1 MNTKTMS
8 VTRALAELKRI
19 DDRIQRATG
28 AGIFVTVSVG
38 KDAQMKVNDMAGM
51 SVDQAKAKIQSSFD
65 TVNSLFKER
74 AALKAAIVKSNAVT
88 TVKIGLIEVTVAEAI
103 EMKRSIDSK
112 RTLLNVMRLQ
122 QTRAQGVVS
131 QLNAKLEQDIDSN
144 LKTIYGS
151 DKSKVDVNSY
161 DLIAK
166 PQKALKEAALI
177 DPVNI
182 VDKITALEEEI
193 SLVDT
198 ELDFTLSEVNAKTNI
213 TF

>member
-1 MNTKTMS
+1 MNTMS
-8 VTRALAELKRI
+8 VTRALAELKRL
-19 DDRIQRATG
+19 DDRIARATS
-28 AGIFVTVSVG
+28 AGMFVTVSVG
-38 KDAQMKVNDMAGM
+38 KDAQMKVNDTAGL

-74 AALKAAIVKSNAVT
+74 AAIKAAIVKSNAVT
-88 TVKIGLIEVTVAEAI
+88 TVKIGSIEVTVAEAI

-112 RTLLNVMRLQ
+112 RNLLNVMRLQ
-122 QTRAQGVVS
+122 QTRAQGLVS

-151 DKSKVDVNSY
+151 DKSKVDAGSY

-166 PQKALKEAALI
+166 PQKAMKEAALI

-182 VDKITALEEEI
+182 VEKIAALEEEI

-198 ELDFTLSEVNAKTNI
+198 ELDFTLSEVNAKTTI
-213 TF
+213 SF

>member
-1 MNTKTMS
+1 MNTMS

-19 DDRIQRATG
+19 DDRIQRASMSG
-28 AGIFVTVSVG
+28 VFVTVSVG
-38 KDAQMKVNDMAGM
+38 KDTQMKVNDTAGM

-65 TVNSLFKER
+65 TVNALFKER

-103 EMKRSIDSK
+103 EMKRSIESK
-112 RTLLNVMRLQ
+112 RQLLQVMRLQ
-122 QTRAQGVVS
+122 QTRAQGTVS

-151 DKSKVDVNSY
+151 DKSKVDASSY

-166 PQKALKEAALI
+166 PQKAMKEAALI

-182 VDKITALEEEI
+182 VEKIAALEEEI

-213 TF
+213 SF

>member
-1 MNTKTMS
+1 MTTMS

-19 DDRIQRATG
+19 DDRISRATG

-38 KDAQMKVNDMAGM
+38 KDAQMKVNDTAGM

-74 AALKAAIVKSNAVT
+74 ATIKAAIVKSNAVT

-151 DKSKVDVNSY
+151 DKSKVDASSY

-166 PQKALKEAALI
+166 PQKAAKEAALI
-177 DPVNI
+177 DPVN
-182 VDKITALEEEI
+182 VVEKIAALEEEI

-198 ELDFTLSEVNAKTNI
+198 ELDFTLSEVNAKTEI